1 MLDIY
6 QIAEKAGIKKEYVIP
21 YGLDKAKIDLKIKDE
36 IKCKIEEEILTFRIE
51 FFNV

>member
-1 MLDIY
+1 MF
-6 QIAEKAGIKKEYVIP
+6 IP
-21 YGLDKAKIDLKIKDE
+21 NSRFRKIKDE